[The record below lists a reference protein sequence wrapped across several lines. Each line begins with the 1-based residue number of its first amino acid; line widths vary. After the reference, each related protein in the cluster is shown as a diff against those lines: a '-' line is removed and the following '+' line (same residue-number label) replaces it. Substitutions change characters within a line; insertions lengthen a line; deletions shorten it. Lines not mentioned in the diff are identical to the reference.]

1 MTKRIKAYMTYIDQ
15 ILEKNETGL
24 SYETIIAEHE
34 KQLAFFMHERLVHL
48 LVMLSFAIF
57 TFGVFIA
64 NCFAFSISLTILF
77 FALMVLLVPYVMHYF
92 LLENSCQYM
101 YRQYDKLQQFVHPG
115 AFELKNVPM
124 KRNKFY

>member
-1 MTKRIKAYMTYIDQ
+1 MTKRIKAYMAYMDQ

-24 SYETIIAEHE
+24 SYEIICEQHE

-48 LVMLSFAIF
+48 MVMLAFALF

-64 NCFAFSISLTILF
+64 NTFCFSIELTILF
-77 FALMVLLVPYVMHYF
+77 FALLILLIPYVMHYF

-101 YRQYDKLQQFVHPG
+101 YRQYDKLQQFIHPG
-115 AFELKNVPM
+115 TFQDLNAPKG
-124 KRNKFY
+124 RNKFF